1 MAPSIV
7 ELDDVIPKLYQDQVE
22 AELTSEQMIWHFRI
36 EPGRTVSVLG
46 KSGVEASYS
55 GFTNTVFH
63 HENLA
68 GPPSPLTALLLPM
81 LFTFC
86 EKARR
91 PFTRLLRIRLGL
103 YPRIMIDAAHHPH
116 VDFYF
121 PHYNALY
128 YVNDADGD
136 TVLFNETFDEV
147 PQPML
152 ATYLREDR
160 FTVAKRVTPKKGK
173 MIGFEGKQYH
183 ASMHPMQATHRI
195 AIAFSFV

>member
-1 MAPSIV
+1 MAPNIV

-22 AELTSEQMIWHFRI
+22 AELTSEQMIWHFRL
-36 EPGRTVSVLG
+36 EPGRTVSALG
-46 KSGVEASYS
+46 KSGTEASYS

-63 HENLA
+63 HEHMP

-86 EKARR
+86 EKAGR

-136 TVLFNETFDEV
+136 TVLFNESFDDV
-147 PQPML
+147 PQPLL

-183 ASMHPMQATHRI
+183 ASMHPMQSTHRI